1 MSFIIDFTNT
11 SNDEGTVIP
20 DGGFFYTDNLNSINR
35 GSFVFSGSSET
46 KRSLIEIGSKV
57 KVYRNGTL
65 EFQGLVDDIEF
76 YDGGAMN
83 VQASGFE
90 VWLAKENGAYAS
102 SPWAAT
108 ASATIFNAVI
118 GESSEFT
125 AGTVE
130 AGTSIDFRAV
140 KSDSLWNVINNL
152 RKKTSQDIGIDYPNL
167 EIDILDHKGSSTSV
181 ETLNSGIQIGDVQ
194 ITKSYPISNKVKVYG
209 QSEGQTRIESDDAQ
223 GQNAGS
229 QSTYGIIN
237 YIVNDRTITTVAE
250 ANLLA
255 NAEVARLKEPRKI
268 YNFTVLNPAKSWVS
282 GDVLTI
288 NAPSQEV
295 SDEEVRIV
303 QLKRGVRQAIEFLE
317 LEVTNK
323 EFSDLTKTRDEIVAE
338 IDKKYRDSVAYD
350 TFQDEYTYST
360 TDTCIGGIIGVCNSL
375 MVFNDY
381 GISRVSAVGSGCNNA
396 LLISAGTAGFYK
408 IMTFNGC
415 AFTFNDDV
423 FITGGILDM
432 NSAKITSLANP
443 TVNQDAATKC
453 YVDACVGGGGLWDDI
468 TNPYICPGNSCGVC
482 IGTKLKIPVGTNCY

>member
-35 GSFVFSGSSET
+35 GGFVFSGSGET

-57 KVYRNGTL
+57 KVYRNGAL

-90 VWLAKENGAYAS
+90 VWLAKENGAYAG
-102 SPWAAT
+102 SPWTST
-108 ASATIFNAVI
+108 ASATIFNALI

-167 EIDILDHKGSSTSV
+167 EIDILDHKGNSTSV

-223 GQNAGS
+223 GQDAGS

-237 YIVNDRTITTVAE
+237 YIINDRTITTVAE

-268 YNFTVLNPAKSWVS
+268 YNFSVLNPAKSWIS
-282 GDVLTI
+282 GDVLRI

-303 QLKRGVRQAIEFLE
+303 QLKKGVYHPDPFDKPYNSFFSSAVNIIS
-317 LEVTNK
+317 
-323 EFSDLTKTRDEIVAE
+323 FSDFLN
-338 IDKKYRDSVAYD
+338 
-350 TFQDEYTYST
+350 F
-360 TDTCIGGIIGVCNSL
+360 
-375 MVFNDY
+375 F
-381 GISRVSAVGSGCNNA
+381 
-396 LLISAGTAGFYK
+396 LIQNY
-408 IMTFNGC
+408 
-415 AFTFNDDV
+415 
-423 FITGGILDM
+423 
-432 NSAKITSLANP
+432 
-443 TVNQDAATKC
+443 
-453 YVDACVGGGGLWDDI
+453 
-468 TNPYICPGNSCGVC
+468 
-482 IGTKLKIPVGTNCY
+482 